1 MSRFWQRGWSDDRRV
16 QRAALVVGGIL
27 VLVFLIQT
35 IGKAYRPQ
43 GNDFTTYLL
52 SARALA
58 AGQSPYET
66 VAVFPYIYP
75 MFPAMAFIP
84 LAFAPYW
91 LANVVWYAGNVGAL
105 VWSMR
110 LALGLRGRIGA
121 TVRERRLLAPLI
133 LLALLFLTPIQN
145 HLLNGQINF
154 VVLLLCLLFARA
166 AREGRVMPAA
176 LFLATAIA
184 TKLVPL
190 IFAPYLLLRRRF
202 GVLAAAL
209 AGATLLSFAP
219 VVFLGQSIV
228 PIYRD
233 YLSRLAAHNE
243 RGALNAETVY
253 YSLDGAVREV
263 VATIASG
270 PSVALR
276 LAAAAAVMLPL
287 LIIDL
292 RLRRGG
298 TQADRWASAL
308 YLVAIL
314 LIAPV
319 SETHHLVF
327 LFPAI
332 VLLAIPL
339 LLAPR
344 EARAG
349 EWVIAVGIYGL
360 LLAARWDPA
369 GPWAFAGIVALYG
382 TMLARAHRLP
392 LHEEITEAE
401 PSVDSPVAPA
411 RA

>member
-16 QRAALVVGGIL
+16 QRAALVIAGLLAVIFL
-27 VLVFLIQT
+27 VQT

-43 GNDFTTYLL
+43 GYDFTTYLL

-58 AGQSPYET
+58 AGQSPYGT
-66 VAVFPYIYP
+66 AATFPYIYP

-91 LANVVWYAGNVGAL
+91 LANVVWYAASVGAL

-110 LALGLRGRIGA
+110 LTLGLSGA
-121 TVRERRLLAPLI
+121 VGGSVDERRLLAPLV

-145 HLLNGQINF
+145 HLLNGQINYI
-154 VVLLLCLLFARA
+154 VLLLCLLFARA
-166 AREGRVMPAA
+166 ARDGRVMAAA
-176 LFLATAIA
+176 LFLGTAIA

-202 GVLAAAL
+202 GVLALAL
-209 AGATLLSFAP
+209 AGAAVFSFAP
-219 VVFLGQSIV
+219 VVFLGKTIV

-233 YLSRLAAHNE
+233 YLSRLTAHNE

-253 YSLDGAVREV
+253 FSLDGAVREALPV
-263 VATIASG
+263 IASG
-270 PSVALR
+270 SGVALR
-276 LAAAAAVMLPL
+276 LAAAALVMLPL
-287 LIIDL
+287 LIVDL

-298 TQADRWASAL
+298 AHADRWASGL

-314 LIAPV
+314 LIAPI
-319 SETHHLVF
+319 SETHHLAF

-332 VLLAIPL
+332 VLLATPL

-349 EWVIAVGIYGL
+349 EWLIAVTIYGL
-360 LLAARWDPA
+360 LVAARWDPA
-369 GPWAFAGIVALYG
+369 GPWTFAGIVALYG
-382 TMLARAHRLP
+382 TMLVRAHRLP
-392 LHEEITEAE
+392 VHEESTVL
-401 PSVDSPVAPA
+401 PLSPAATTPAA